1 MDTPEKSTT
10 AAPSGADESRT
21 GTDAAT
27 PPRAAAT
34 PPAKATANA
43 PAKKAPAKP
52 KADPKPEAK
61 PQAAA
66 KPEAAKAEPKPEVKP
81 EAEAQPEA
89 TVSVSRVL
97 MVSSAA
103 EGFRRAGRAWSRQ
116 ETAVPEGDLHPSD
129 VQAIMEE
136 PMLTAYWAP
145 IRDGAARMVRAKF
158 VVRANEDGKVELEP
172 VTGGS
177 AENESFFHYT
187 PWGKLEM
194 GIVNPAAA
202 DFFTVGREVYLD
214 FMPTD

>member
-1 MDTPEKSTT
+1 MNTPEKSKT
-10 AAPSGADESRT
+10 AAPSGADETKT

-34 PPAKATANA
+34 PPAKAKANA

-61 PQAAA
+61 P
-66 KPEAAKAEPKPEVKP
+66 EAAKAEPKPEIRP
-81 EAEAQPEA
+81 EAEAKPEA
-89 TVSVSRVL
+89 AVSVGRVL
-97 MVSSAA
+97 MVSSARD
-103 EGFRRAGRAWSRQ
+103 GFRRAGRAWSKQ
-116 ETAVPEGDLHPSD
+116 ETAVPEGDLTPLE
-129 VQAIMEE
+129 VQSIMEE
-136 PMLTAYWAP
+136 PMLTAYW
-145 IRDGAARMVRAKF
+145 IGGDRAAISAASETVRAKF

-177 AENESFFHYT
+177 AENESFFDYT